1 MPARGDNN
9 KKGSPGQGSSNK
21 SNHAFHLHK
30 KENKIMEIKP
40 AEGLLKDHQ
49 KKEQSAN
56 RNHNEER
63 K

>member
-1 MPARGDNN
+1 VEITT
-9 KKGSPGQGSSNK
+9 KKAHLAGEAVTK
-21 SNHAFHLHK
+21 ATRLLVHLHK
-30 KENKIMEIKP
+30 KESQIMEIKP